1 MSIRSTI
8 AGALAVLATY
18 AAAAAVV
25 ATAAASP
32 DFPATWPPATHPAP
46 SGQASAPTAN
56 LSGPWKPLTHKPSFE
71 SGTMLLQSDGT
82 VLVHVETNEGGGT
95 AEWWRLTPDAKGEY
109 VDGTW
114 SKVASMPGGYDP
126 LYFASAIL
134 PDGRMIVEGGEYLG
148 ATPTWTNEG
157 AIFNPA
163 SGTWR
168 RVAPPEHWTNIG
180 DAESDVL
187 ANGTF
192 MLAQACSECLSSE
205 PKASTR
211 IALFNQSN
219 LSWLT
224 FSPPGKN
231 DPNDEEGWTLL
242 PSGDLLTVDAWLTP
256 TTELF
261 EPVTTSWSFAGNT
274 VASPVDSGVAEV
286 GPQVGMPSGS
296 VFVVGAGSADEA
308 ESFPT
313 CRAHK
318 PAADALFDYATAKW
332 VKAPPIPTIEGT
344 QYSSA
349 DGPGTILP
357 DGNVLFDA
365 SPCFGDPPLVFY
377 EYEPSTNKLTS
388 VGDVAGAAVDATY
401 FTRLL
406 ALPNGQVLFGD
417 GGRPEVYTAGG
428 TPNPAWAPV
437 VRSLS
442 ATTLRPGQTASLS
455 GLQLSG
461 VDQGAAYGD
470 DVQDHTNFPL
480 VRITDTQTGVV
491 TYARTS
497 NWTTASVAPG
507 ASSSTE
513 FTVAKTTPP
522 GPSTL
527 TVVANGIASAP
538 VPVTIK

>member
-1 MSIRSTI
+1 MSMRSTI
-8 AGALAVLATY
+8 SGALAVLAAS
-18 AAAAAVV
+18 AAAAAVA

-32 DFPATWPPATHPAP
+32 GLPATWPPATHPVP

-56 LSGPWKPLTHKPSFE
+56 LAGPWKPLTHKPSFE
-71 SGTMLLQSDGT
+71 TGTMLLQSDGT
-82 VLVHVETNEGGGT
+82 VLVHVETGEAGGT
-95 AEWWRLTPDAKGEY
+95 TEWWRLTPDAKGEY

-134 PDGRMIVEGGEYLG
+134 PDGQMIVEGGEYLG
-148 ATPTWTNEG
+148 GTPTWTNEG
-157 AIFNPA
+157 AIFNPV

-168 RVAPPEHWTNIG
+168 RVAPPEGWTNIG

-192 MLAQACSECLSSE
+192 MLAQACSECLSAE
-205 PKASTR
+205 PKASTK

-219 LSWLT
+219 LGWLT
-224 FSPPGKN
+224 FSPPGKI
-231 DPNDEEGWTLL
+231 DPNDEEGWTLM
-242 PSGDLLTVDAWLTP
+242 PSGDLLTVDTWLTP
-256 TTELF
+256 STELF
-261 EPVTTSWSFAGNT
+261 DPATTSWSFAGDT
-274 VASPVDSGVAEV
+274 VVSPVDSGVAEI
-286 GPQVGMPSGS
+286 GPQVGMPSGN

-308 ESFPT
+308 DSYPT
-313 CRAHK
+313 CLAHK
-318 PAADALFDYATAKW
+318 PAADALYDYAAAKW
-332 VKAPPIPTIEGT
+332 VKAPSIPTIEGT

-365 SPCFGDPPLVFY
+365 SPCYGDPPLVFY
-377 EYEPSTNKLTS
+377 EYEPSTNKLTP
-388 VGDVAGAAVDATY
+388 VGDVADAAGDATY

-406 ALPNGQVLFGD
+406 ALPNGQILFGD
-417 GGRPEVYTAGG
+417 SGRPEVYTAGG
-428 TPNPAWAPV
+428 TANPAWAPV

-442 ATTLRPGQTASLS
+442 ATTLRPGQTATLS
-455 GLQLSG
+455 GLQLAG

-480 VRITDTQTGVV
+480 VRITDTKTGVV

-497 NWTTASVAPG
+497 NWTSASVAPG
-507 ASSSTE
+507 MSSSTE
-513 FTVAKTTPP
+513 FTVAKTTPA